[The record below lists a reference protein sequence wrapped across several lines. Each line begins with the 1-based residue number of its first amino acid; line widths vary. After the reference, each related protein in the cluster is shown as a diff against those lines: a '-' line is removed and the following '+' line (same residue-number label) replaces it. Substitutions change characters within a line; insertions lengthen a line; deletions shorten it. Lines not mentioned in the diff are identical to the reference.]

1 MSIKLP
7 VPLAHLANTRHG
19 RYILTAR
26 IAFAHR
32 GAEWADRIA
41 ANRAVAYRI
50 HLDTERGRWYL
61 TASWQRPVV
70 QTIPLETARARSL
83 VGGGVLGGVGSVGLP
98 VQVAVHQAAVED
110 GQQQD
115 REARRDYGLG
125 EHRYSGWR

>member
-83 VGGGVLGGVGSVGLP
+83 VGGVSMSFVKDVVPGLRLFGVVM
-98 VQVAVHQAAVED
+98 
-110 GQQQD
+110 
-115 REARRDYGLG
+115 RRG
-125 EHRYSGWR
+125 